1 MRMRPASPAFA
12 FVRSRFLPPALAP
25 LASLLGLAPFALL
38 LAGCPMPDSAAARMQ
53 SAASD
58 FNTDVRFGR
67 LSLAVEKVSP
77 KEREEFL
84 ARRKTWTGRVEIADY
99 ELISAKMVENDD
111 AEVVVKY
118 DWYQLNVGD
127 LHTSKIKQ
135 KWHSH
140 KGKWLLEEESLD
152 EGTPGLLGEHVE
164 EEVPQ
169 PLRNTQ
175 FPTVRL
181 SN

>member
-1 MRMRPASPAFA
+1 MRAVPPAFGLIA
-12 FVRSRFLPPALAP
+12 WLALAP
-25 LASLLGLAPFALL
+25 A

-67 LSLAVEKVSP
+67 LSLAVEKVAP

-84 ARRKTWTGRVEIADY
+84 ARRRTWTGRVEIADY
-99 ELISAKMVENDD
+99 ELISAKMVEGED

-140 KGKWLLEEESLD
+140 KGRWLLEAESLD
-152 EGTPGLLGEHVE
+152 EGTPGLLGEHIE
-164 EEVPQ
+164 EEAPQ
-169 PLRNTQ
+169 PINNAQ